1 MSDSYDRMDC
11 SSPGSYVHGIFQA
24 TILEWVA
31 ISYSKGSSQPR
42 EWSQVSHIAGRFFTV
57 WTTRE
62 ALFIVLVDLKL
73 LFQNKEQQSMARLD
87 DSLK

>member
-1 MSDSYDRMDC
+1 MK
-11 SSPGSYVHGIFQA
+11 PG
-24 TILEWVA
+24 L
-31 ISYSKGSSQPR
+31 
-42 EWSQVSHIAGRFFTV
+42 HIAGRFFTV

-62 ALFIVLVDLKL
+62 ALFIVLVDFKL